1 MDRYFRVCA
10 PEDKIPFVRDLLNAQ
25 GFESSGLSFWE
36 KAFKLEVSPFS
47 LGNSLASFFGLIY
60 IQDH

>member
-10 PEDKIPFVRDLLNAQ
+10 PADKIPFVRDLLNAQ